1 MALTKISGSILK
13 DPLNLGEVSIGGTL
27 TYQDVTNVDSVGIG
41 TFRDGINVIGHTELD
56 NVNVSGISTFG
67 GSITISHA
75 TPQFKSIDTDGS
87 NDYSTFQNSSGQSVY
102 NAVDNNTHGKH
113 LFQTAGTERMRI
125 DSSGRVLIGTTT
137 EGNSSA
143 DNLTVED
150 SGESGITVRSG
161 TSNGGH
167 IYFSDATSGT
177 AEYQGL
183 VSYQHNGDFMKFGT
197 AATERLRINSTGQII
212 TNGGSATPYPTRAAT
227 FQAPTGQT
235 NCYVSI
241 VAANTSST
249 SGLTFGDTGSAAA
262 GNYAGMI
269 EYNHNTNDMKFYTN
283 ATEKLRITSDGI
295 LILNASTAASGTK
308 LAIQSTASSG
318 SGTATGI
325 RVGNN
330 IGALSVYPA
339 NIEVRT
345 TGVSDYNAIRTDAG
359 DGNGGFTCGV
369 EGYNGF
375 LNLTTGG
382 SNIVN
387 VKLHTSGVSYLNG
400 GNIGI
405 NSTVPSKK
413 LDVRGNTI
421 ANQFLARSL
430 PTSSYTTSTT
440 GFKYGA
446 RGSYALS
453 IGGTRSGNSS
463 SFTICDIKD
472 FNNSKFFRIEISF
485 AHAGGGIHGSY
496 RRMAGICNGYTSIQT
511 WSDTGNVNTGGGGGF
526 TISKPDQHTL
536 RIVWNGASSYADN
549 YTLYC
554 LVNVSYEGSYFSYI
568 DSAFY

>member
-27 TYQDVTNVDSVGIG
+27 TYQDVTNVDSIGIG

-67 GSITISHA
+67 GDIQVPDKIIHAGDTNTALRFPSADTITA
-75 TPQFKSIDTDGS
+75 ETGGS
-87 NDYSTFQNSSGQSVY
+87 ERIRITSGGVIGINDNNPGSGKKVKVVVANNSSYQM
-102 NAVDNNTHGKH
+102 AV
-113 LFQTAGTERMRI
+113 
-125 DSSGRVLIGTTT
+125 
-137 EGNSSA
+137 
-143 DNLTVED
+143 NLTNNVNAD
-150 SGESGITVRSG
+150 INFYIKTNESLIAPSTSTPLCLG
-161 TSNGGH
+161 TGG
-167 IYFSDATSGT
+167 
-177 AEYQGL
+177 AE
-183 VSYQHNGDFMKFGT
+183 K
-197 AATERLRINSTGQII
+197 LRITSTGQLLLMSN
-212 TNGGSATPYPTRAAT
+212 TGYNPSSSLFSLATDA
-227 FQAPTGQT
+227 
-235 NCYVSI
+235 
-241 VAANTSST
+241 
-249 SGLTFGDTGSAAA
+249 SAAA
-262 GNYAGMI
+262 NMLSDSSSI
-269 EYNHNTNDMKFYTN
+269 YNHNNPAFVHVQNMNNTGDGQEAGIILHSKSSFGGAWAIYGKRTTSGFKSDLIFRGRTGSSSS
-283 ATEKLRITSDGI
+283 AERLRITSDGI
-295 LILNASTAASGTK
+295 LILNASTAASGPK

-339 NIEVRT
+339 NLEVRT

-382 SNIVN
+382 SNVVN

-453 IGGTRSGNSS
+453 IGGNRSGNSS

-526 TISKPDQHTL
+526 TISKPDNHTL
-536 RIVWNGASSYADN
+536 RIVWNGASSYADH

>member
-27 TYQDVTNVDSVGIG
+27 TYQDVTNVDSIGIG
-41 TFRDGINVIGHTELD
+41 TFNDGINVIGHTELD
-56 NVNVSGISTFG
+56 NVNIAGVSTFAETATFNKISDSISMADSLVHTGNTGTKLQFHVNAVELHTSGQQRLQINSG
-67 GSITISHA
+67 GNLI
-75 TPQFKSIDTDGS
+75 FKSP
-87 NDYSTFQNSSGQSVY
+87 N
-102 NAVDNNTHGKH
+102 NNTGEQPASLRWINENNAGDMGKI
-113 LFQTAGTERMRI
+113 A
-125 DSSGRVLIGTTT
+125 LIREAVSQAPGALAFYTSPNVDT
-137 EGNSSA
+137 SA
-143 DNLTVED
+143 
-150 SGESGITVRSG
+150 
-161 TSNGGH
+161 NGGR
-167 IYFSDATSGT
+167 
-177 AEYQGL
+177 
-183 VSYQHNGDFMKFGT
+183 GDI
-197 AATERLRINSTGQII
+197 TERLRITSSGRLGIGI
-212 TNGGSATPYPTRAAT
+212 TNPSTELDVKGNIRMRQVNGNSGVNSDNIALYMGMSDDLNQGKTAIIAKPIGSWGRHDLY
-227 FQAPTGQT
+227 FCLD
-235 NCYVSI
+235 N
-241 VAANTSST
+241 VADLNDV
-249 SGLTFGDTGSAAA
+249 GLSDAK
-262 GNYAGMI
+262 MVL
-269 EYNHNTNDMKFYTN
+269 TNDGN
-283 ATEKLRITSDGI
+283 LVINQTS
-295 LILNASTAASGTK
+295 ASGTK

-330 IGALSVYPA
+330 IGALTVYPA

-382 SNIVN
+382 NNLVN

-405 NSTVPSKK
+405 NSTAPSKK

-421 ANQFLARSL
+421 ANQFLARSA

-453 IGGTRSGNSS
+453 IGGTRSSNGS

-496 RRMAGICNGYTSIQT
+496 RKMSGICNGYTSIHT

-526 TISKPDQHTL
+526 TISKPDNHTL
-536 RIVWNGASSYADN
+536 RIVWNGASSYADH